1 MRIEQLD
8 KTRILIALGE
18 KDLADHA
25 LSFERLNLHDPL
37 ACQFLKTILRHACAE
52 TGINLRNKRLLLEAM
67 PHEKGCLLLLTISD
81 PHHPRKVYH
90 IKRNLCCMSYGFH
103 QAENLLHCVQA
114 LYRLHEKHPLSAVYR
129 LHHDYYLV
137 LPSTLPLSRRCLG
150 MAHEFADSRHGG
162 RLFFSF
168 LQEHAQAL
176 QSTDAI
182 DTIGVL
188 LEKHH

>member
-8 KTRILIALGE
+8 KTRILIALEE

-25 LSFERLNLHDPL
+25 LSFERLHLRDPQT
-37 ACQFLKTILRHACAE
+37 CQFLKTILRQACAE
-52 TGINLRNKRLLLEAM
+52 TGIHWQNKRLLLEAL
-67 PHEKGCLLLLTISD
+67 PHEKGCLLLLTISE

-90 IKRNLCCMSYGFH
+90 IKRNLYCTSYCFH
-103 QAENLLHCVQA
+103 HAEHLLHCVQA
-114 LYRLHEKHPLSAVYR
+114 LYRLHEKHPFSAVYR
-129 LHHDYYLV
+129 LHKDYYLV

-150 MAHEFADSRHGG
+150 MVHEFADSRHTG

-168 LQEHAQAL
+168 LREHAQVL

-182 DTIGVL
+182 DTIGGL